1 MFRSP
6 RLLIAA
12 RVLGGMT
19 QSELA
24 AAAGVGLS
32 VLQAIEQGRSDPR
45 LSTTLA
51 LLDALE
57 AHGVHLVP
65 ASKDAAYGLV
75 VTPGSRAEDAGKA
88 RASESASSEPDETA
102 QPASGPVAKR
112 IGRGQPRKQTGK

>member
-19 QSELA
+19 QAELA
-24 AAAGVGLS
+24 TAAGVGLS

-57 AHGVHLVP
+57 IHDVRLVP
-65 ASKDAAYGLV
+65 ASESTAYGLV
-75 VTPGSRAEDAGKA
+75 VTPGSRAEDAG
-88 RASESASSEPDETA
+88 RVQASERGSDEPDGLAISRPE
-102 QPASGPVAKR
+102 PIAKR
-112 IGRGQPRKQTGK
+112 IGRGQPRRQTGK

>member
-24 AAAGVGLS
+24 VAAGVGLS

-57 AHGVHLVP
+57 THGVRLVP
-65 ASKDAAYGLV
+65 ASEHAAYGLV
-75 VTPGSRAEDAGKA
+75 VVPGSRAENAGKA
-88 RASESASSEPDETA
+88 RSSESVPDEPDERTTSG
-102 QPASGPVAKR
+102 SGPVAKR
-112 IGRGQPRKQTGK
+112 IGRGQPRRQTGK

>member
-24 AAAGVGLS
+24 AASGVGLS

-57 AHGVHLVP
+57 THGVRLVP
-65 ASKDAAYGLV
+65 ASENAAYGLV

-88 RASESASSEPDETA
+88 QASKGASAASDETA
-102 QPASGPVAKR
+102 PSMSGPVAKR
-112 IGRGQPRKQTGK
+112 LGRGQPRRQTGK

>member
-12 RVLGGMT
+12 RVLGGLT
-19 QSELA
+19 QNELA

-45 LSTTLA
+45 LSTTMA

-57 AHGVHLVP
+57 AHGIRLVP
-65 ASKDAAYGLV
+65 ASEHAAYGLV
-75 VTPGSRAEDAGKA
+75 VVPGSRAEDIGKS
-88 RASESASSEPDETA
+88 RVSADPTDVTTEP
-102 QPASGPVAKR
+102 PPVAKR
-112 IGRGQPRKQTGK
+112 IGKGRPRKRSDG